1 MRRTKKSRSRGNRT
15 WRPVRGGVTAP
26 QGYLASGI
34 AAGIKKSGLDLAI
47 LLSARPA
54 AAAALFTSNVVQAAP
69 VLLSRKHMKLAG
81 GKVQALLLNSGCAN
95 ACTGR
100 KGLADAAI
108 CAASLASHLDL
119 ECHQV
124 LVGSTG
130 VIGIPLPVAKV
141 LKGIS
146 SAVSALST
154 RGGEA
159 AARAIMTTDTFEK
172 TFAVQGRIAGRTV
185 RIGGMAKGAGMIHPN
200 LATMIAVVATDAWLP
215 HALLQRLLHKVADRT
230 FNSLTVD
237 GDTSTN
243 DMVVALANGAA
254 DVRVEG
260 RWLACFEEGLTTVC
274 EELCKSIARDGE
286 GATKLVEIIVRRAA
300 TDLDARRVGKSIANS
315 ALVKTALCGEEP
327 NWGRIACAAG
337 YSGVHFDPD
346 LLSIAIGR
354 ILVFRNGEPVPMT
367 KRAARQLLTPSQ
379 IEIVVDLESGEGS
392 ARIWTCDLSREYVD
406 INAGYMS

>member
-1 MRRTKKSRSRGNRT
+1 MRKTKKSQSRADKT
-15 WRPVRGGVTAP
+15 WKSVRGGVTAP
-26 QGYLASGI
+26 QGYLASGV

-54 AAAALFTSNVVQAAP
+54 SSAALFTRNVVQAAP
-69 VLLSRKHMKLAG
+69 VLLSREHMKLTG
-81 GKVQALLLNSGCAN
+81 GRAQALLLNSGCAN

-108 CAASLASHLDL
+108 CTESLASHLDL
-119 ECHQV
+119 ECHKV

-130 VIGIPLPVAKV
+130 VIGAALPVARV
-141 LKGIS
+141 LQGIS

-185 RIGGMAKGAGMIHPN
+185 RIGGMAKGAGMIHPD
-200 LATMIAVVATDAWLP
+200 LATMIAVVTTDAWLP
-215 HALLQRLLHKVADRT
+215 PASLQRLLRRVADQT

-243 DMVVALANGAA
+243 DMVAAFANGAA

-286 GATKLVEIIVRRAA
+286 GATKLVKVIVRRAA
-300 TDLDARRVGKSIANS
+300 TELDARRVGKSIANS

-337 YSGVHFDPD
+337 YSGVTFDPD

-354 ILVFRNGEPVPMT
+354 IPVFHNGEPVPMA
-367 KRAARQLLTPSQ
+367 KRKARQLLSPSQ
-379 IEIVVDLESGEGS
+379 IEIVVDLGSGEKS